1 MATMQPRLLFTLLVL
16 LGLNTMNFFDRQ
28 VLGAV
33 GEPIKRE
40 WQLSDAQLGLLG
52 SAFIYLYAVVGLP
65 LGYWA
70 DLGRRKT
77 ILAAGATLW
86 SLLTSLSGFAQSF
99 ASLFVLR
106 LGVGVGEARSVPQGR
121 TRIPPREVS
130 ERLAWCAG
138 RIRRCTRRGRS
149 RQG

>member
-1 MATMQPRLLFTLLVL
+1 MGTTQPRLLFTLLVL
-16 LGLNTMNFFDRQ
+16 LGINTMNFFDRQ

-70 DLGRRKT
+70 DLG
-77 ILAAGATLW
+77 
-86 SLLTSLSGFAQSF
+86 
-99 ASLFVLR
+99 
-106 LGVGVGEARSVPQGR
+106 
-121 TRIPPREVS
+121 
-130 ERLAWCAG
+130 
-138 RIRRCTRRGRS
+138 
-149 RQG
+149 